1 VLVRGITGDNNAND
15 RLDVGDATRIQ
26 RLLVRMDIA
35 RAWDV
40 AGNDLNGNGAL
51 DPGDVTKVLRA
62 VVGIDPQPNRNRVI
76 TKMGGDDDEVETVV
90 LSIKDKTTSAV
101 TIEVQLKDM
110 QSTIAGA
117 NFQLE
122 YPTEILRLKD
132 RTSHSAGVMVV
143 KNAAAIWNV
152 SPAQTDYSKQDG
164 TLAMAVS
171 SPEPWTVKDGVLAE
185 LSFDVQDG
193 ADLNKAVLSLSEVE
207 VTPDGFD
214 NRILDGVEFNVGSG
228 ATTEPEPNI
237 IEIVAMTK
245 APFAFSFGAK
255 EGRVYDVQSS
265 QDLRSWGTL
274 KTYNGTGT
282 LIRFEDERDQV
293 FPQIYYRVKVV
304 E

>member
-1 VLVRGITGDNNAND
+1 MAIRQKNTQVTSSAP
-15 RLDVGDATRIQ
+15 TTYQ
-26 RLLVRMDIA
+26 
-35 RAWDV
+35 WDK
-40 AGNDLNGNGAL
+40 
-51 DPGDVTKVLRA
+51 DPGDVVKVLRT

-76 TKMGGDDDEVETVV
+76 TKMGGDDDQAETV
-90 LSIKDKTTSAV
+90 LLFLKEKTADTV
-101 TIEVQLKDM
+101 TVQVQLKDM
-110 QSTIAGA
+110 ATTIAGA

-122 YPTEILRLKD
+122 YPVELLRLKD
-132 RTSHSAGVMVV
+132 RTSHSAGEMVV

-152 SPAQTDYSKQDG
+152 SPAQTDYAKQDG

-171 SPEPWTVKDGVLAE
+171 SPEPWTVKNGVLAE
-185 LSFDVQDG
+185 LSFEVQDG

-214 NRILDGVEFNVGSG
+214 NRMLDGLEFNVGSG
-228 ATTEPEPNI
+228 ATIEPEPSI
-237 IEIVAMTK
+237 IEIVAITK

-265 QDLRSWGTL
+265 EDLRSWGTL
-274 KTYNGTGT
+274 KSYNGTGT

>member
-1 VLVRGITGDNNAND
+1 
-15 RLDVGDATRIQ
+15 
-26 RLLVRMDIA
+26 
-35 RAWDV
+35 
-40 AGNDLNGNGAL
+40 
-51 DPGDVTKVLRA
+51 
-62 VVGIDPQPNRNRVI
+62 
-76 TKMGGDDDEVETVV
+76 MGGDDDEVETV
-90 LSIKDKTTSAV
+90 LLFLKEKTASTV
-101 TIEVQLKDM
+101 TVQVQLKDM
-110 QSTIAGA
+110 ASTIAGA

-122 YPTEILRLKD
+122 YPVELLRLKD
-132 RTSHSAGVMVV
+132 RSSHSAGEMVV

-214 NRILDGVEFNVGSG
+214 NRMLDGLELNVGSD
-228 ATTEPEPNI
+228 ATIEPEPSI

-255 EGRVYDVQSS
+255 EGMVYEVQSS

-274 KTYNGTGT
+274 KTYSGTGT

>member
-1 VLVRGITGDNNAND
+1 MAKRNLSRFFHT
-15 RLDVGDATRIQ
+15 T
-26 RLLVRMDIA
+26 
-35 RAWDV
+35 
-40 AGNDLNGNGAL
+40 
-51 DPGDVTKVLRA
+51 VTV
-62 VVGIDPQPNRNRVI
+62 Q
-76 TKMGGDDDEVETVV
+76 
-90 LSIKDKTTSAV
+90 
-101 TIEVQLKDM
+101 VQLKAM

-122 YPTEILRLKD
+122 YPTELLRLKD
-132 RTSHSAGVMVV
+132 KSSHAPGEIVAG
-143 KNAAAIWNV
+143 NAAAIWNV

-293 FPQIYYRVKVV
+293 FPQIYYRVRVV